1 MKKYLFHFFRF
12 FKILYIIIY
21 YEIIR
26 FLSLLGI
33 SIKHKPL
40 VDFVMAGVQRG
51 GTSGLYEYLSLH
63 EKISLGRNYSDYT
76 DEPYDDEVKFFDQEE
91 NFSISYTTTFATFYD
106 KYHKDF
112 FTKFIRKNTLV
123 GANAPIYTFWENSI
137 KRLWFY
143 NKDIKII
150 VCLRNPITRAF
161 SQWNKEVY
169 YGREQKNFYE
179 CIIDENER
187 CKSALPYQ
195 HRFQSYVQRGFY
207 SEQIR
212 KIWRYFDKKQVL
224 FIKSENLK
232 KNPQTE
238 IDRVCDFLNIEKIKI
253 EQNIIDGAVKY
264 SRKISLEEKNF
275 LMNVYEYDI
284 KAVERL
290 LNWDCSDWL
299 K

>member
-1 MKKYLFHFFRF
+1 M
-12 FKILYIIIY
+12 
-21 YEIIR
+21 
-26 FLSLLGI
+26 
-33 SIKHKPL
+33 
-40 VDFVMAGVQRG
+40 
-51 GTSGLYEYLSLH
+51 
-63 EKISLGRNYSDYT
+63 
-76 DEPYDDEVKFFDQEE
+76 
-91 NFSISYTTTFATFYD
+91 
-106 KYHKDF
+106 
-112 FTKFIRKNTLV
+112 
-123 GANAPIYTFWENSI
+123 
-137 KRLWFY
+137 
-143 NKDIKII
+143 
-150 VCLRNPITRAF
+150 RNPITRSF

-169 YGREQKNFYE
+169 YGREKKNFYE
-179 CIIDENER
+179 CIIEENDR

-195 HRFQSYVQRGFY
+195 HRHQSYVQRGFY

-212 KIWRYFDKKQVL
+212 NIFRFFDKKQVL

-264 SRKISLEEKNF
+264 SRKMSLEEKNF
-275 LMNVYEYDI
+275 LMNTYEYDI